1 MWNSYFSERCDLIT
15 QWKARF
21 PDFNFNRR
29 DCRAGV
35 TALSLVVQFGVGP
48 DMEARSRDHM
58 VRGVSRAVDKI
69 KALIAAGAS
78 LDVRMH
84 TGSHIMIQVRKRREG
99 LLLHVGY
106 TIIPSLLQKPKCITF
121 SAPFTDSLHYL
132 LTCQAGA
139 NKDDDGSILQY
150 LLTLPAARRWVNVPM
165 RPRTWKWTAITV
177 IARVMIQCGS
187 KNSLLK
193 AVSSWSKLTSL
204 GSAARSGNT
213 ALLEALVN
221 NGKADVRQKNSQGHN
236 ALDHVRIS
244 TGMVTDKHISLLSAP
259 PVTASD

>member
-1 MWNSYFSERCDLIT
+1 MWNAYFSERCDLIT

-99 LLLHVGY
+99 KLLHVSY
-106 TIIPSLLQKPKCITF
+106 TIIPSLLQKPKCVTF
-121 SAPFTDSLHYL
+121 SAHSLIHCITSSL
-132 LTCQAGA
+132 ARLEQTRTTTGASSSTC
-139 NKDDDGSILQY
+139 SLCLQ
-150 LLTLPAARRWVNVPM
+150 R
-165 RPRTWKWTAITV
+165 
-177 IARVMIQCGS
+177 G
-187 KNSLLK
+187 
-193 AVSSWSKLTSL
+193 
-204 GSAARSGNT
+204 GG
-213 ALLEALVN
+213 
-221 NGKADVRQKNSQGHN
+221 
-236 ALDHVRIS
+236 
-244 TGMVTDKHISLLSAP
+244 
-259 PVTASD
+259 